1 MCMRWRPAERVISVV
16 FAGGGSVVS
25 RSGMTLQWYLV
36 AGECRDGDLWR
47 NDALSVGVASAA

>member
-1 MCMRWRPAERVISVV
+1 MHEVEAERVISVA

-36 AGECRDGDLWR
+36 ADECRDGNLWR